1 MIERSTRYSIEDGE
15 LYAIVLKLMGNN
27 ICEVLCIDGETRT
40 CVIRKK
46 FSGKGKRDNLL
57 SRGKWIL
64 IGLREWQI
72 TNKEK
77 EKCDLLEVYTDFN
90 KEMIIKNSRYDFRPF
105 LTLMQEE
112 GCIDMDSIQ
121 FINERESNIKYENN
135 SLNELK
141 KMDSN
146 VVYSNLINSSDED
159 DNDVIDD
166 GKDLEKV
173 EDGDES
179 IELGELKKFG
189 DVNKDV
195 AEMISGMDLIDPNDI

>member
-1 MIERSTRYSIEDGE
+1 MVKNNGGNKAKKFARKSVNVIERSTRYSIEDGE

-90 KEMIIKNSRYDFRPF
+90 KE
-105 LTLMQEE
+105 TLDKIM
-112 GCIDMDSIQ
+112 DMPS
-121 FINERESNIKYENN
+121 Y
-135 SLNELK
+135 
-141 KMDSN
+141 
-146 VVYSNLINSSDED
+146 SDEIL
-159 DNDVIDD
+159 N
-166 GKDLEKV
+166 
-173 EDGDES
+173 
-179 IELGELKKFG
+179 
-189 DVNKDV
+189 
-195 AEMISGMDLIDPNDI
+195 ISKN